1 LIGIY
6 FELGWI
12 YCLLDGVMN
21 KISVEMND
29 AEVKYFFLG
38 MNWEWIQL
46 LGNKGDWGSGD
57 GETVEEDASW
67 CEAFSLLR

>member
-29 AEVKYFFLG
+29 AEVKYFFFGNELG
-38 MNWEWIQL
+38 MDTVTWE
-46 LGNKGDWGSGD
+46 
-57 GETVEEDASW
+57 
-67 CEAFSLLR
+67 